1 MTAARS
7 TEGRQ
12 AAPMRVVIAL
22 DSFKGTIDAPEAS
35 AAIATGWRST
45 RPDDTVVEVPM
56 ADGGEGTLDALAA
69 AVPSSVRIDVRV
81 DGPDDRALDAQF
93 LRLPGGVAVVELAST
108 SGITLLDP
116 LRPLTAHTRGFG
128 TAIRAALDSGATGL
142 LLAIGGSASTDGG
155 AGALRELGARL
166 LDADGRDIPD
176 GGAGLLRLA
185 AVDLETLVPLPPGGV
200 RVLTDVVNPLLGP
213 GGAGAVYG
221 PQKGASPGEV
231 LLLETGLARLA
242 AMLPADHAAPG
253 AGAAGGTGFGLL
265 AWGATLVS
273 GAAAVAEGAGL
284 PAAVAAA
291 DLVVTGEGR
300 FDGQSTQGKVPEAVR
315 ALAAAEGVPV
325 VLVAGAIGA
334 DPIGFA
340 SAVSL
345 TDLVGRAASFADPAA
360 ALRKA
365 GAHLAMRVS

>member
-1 MTAARS
+1 MTAAGSRY
-7 TEGRQ
+7 GLR
-12 AAPMRVVIAL
+12 AGPMRVVIAL
-22 DSFKGTIDAPEAS
+22 DSFKGTIDAPAAS
-35 AAIATGWRST
+35 AAVATGWRSV
-45 RPDDTVVEVPM
+45 RAEDAVVEVPM

-69 AVPSSVRIDVRV
+69 AVPGAVRTAVRV
-81 DGPDDRALDAQF
+81 AGPDDRAVDAPL

-128 TAIRAALDSGATGL
+128 AAIRAALDGGATGL

-166 LDADGRDIPD
+166 LDADGKEIPD

-213 GGAGAVYG
+213 GGAAAVYG
-221 PQKGASPGEV
+221 PQKGAAPGDV
-231 LLLETGLARLA
+231 LVLEAGLARLA
-242 AMLPADHAAPG
+242 ELLPADHATPG

-273 GAAAVAEGAGL
+273 GAAAVAESAGL
-284 PAAVAAA
+284 PASIGAA
-291 DLVVTGEGR
+291 DLVITGEGR
-300 FDGQSTQGKVPEAVR
+300 FDGQSAQGKVPEAVR
-315 ALAAAEGVPV
+315 ALAAAAGVPV
-325 VLVAGAIGA
+325 VLVAGAIDA
-334 DPIGFA
+334 DLIGFA
-340 SAVSL
+340 SAASL
-345 TDLVGRAASFADPAA
+345 TALVGRAASFADPAA
-360 ALRKA
+360 ALRTA
-365 GAHLAMRVS
+365 GAHLAMQVS